1 MSTHSS
7 IGRAALALGAFGV
20 LSPVFALT
28 TSSNNNFVLMKT
40 AAIFVFPVLGLL
52 TIVGVLLGN
61 RIVILTAGA
70 GFAVAAL
77 LQLVQFGHATNWLGG
92 NGSTFSLLLAL
103 GVGLLTLAAL
113 GPTDTPPSSTERT
126 NRWT

>member
-1 MSTHSS
+1 MSTHDS
-7 IGRAALALGAFGV
+7 IGRAALALGALGM

-28 TSSNNNFVLMKT
+28 TSSNNNFVLMKP
-40 AAIFVFPVLGLL
+40 AAIFVLPVLGLL

-70 GFAVAAL
+70 AFAAAAL

-92 NGSTFSLLLAL
+92 NGSTFSLSLAL

-113 GPTDTPPSSTERT
+113 GPNATHPAEPRG
-126 NRWT
+126 

>member
-1 MSTHSS
+1 MSTHDN
-7 IGRAALALGAFGV
+7 IGRAALALGALGV

-28 TSSNNNFVLMKT
+28 TSSNNNFVLMKPG
-40 AAIFVFPVLGLL
+40 AIFVLPVLGLL
-52 TIVGVLLGN
+52 TIVGVLLEN
-61 RIVILTAGA
+61 RLVVLAAGA
-70 GFAVAAL
+70 GSAVAAL

-113 GPTDTPPSSTERT
+113 GPTDTPPT
-126 NRWT
+126 

>member
-1 MSTHSS
+1 MSTHDS

-28 TSSNNNFVLMKT
+28 TSSNNNFVLMKP
-40 AAIFVFPVLGLL
+40 AAIFVLPVLGLL
-52 TIVGVLLGN
+52 TIVGVLLEN
-61 RIVILTAGA
+61 RIVIMTAGA

-103 GVGLLTLAAL
+103 GVGLLTLAAWK
-113 GPTDTPPSSTERT
+113 PPMGHPAEPRG
-126 NRWT
+126 

>member
-1 MSTHSS
+1 MTKSRHEP
-7 IGRAALALGAFGV
+7 IGRAALALGALGV

-28 TSSNNNFVLMKT
+28 TSSNNNFVLMKA
-40 AAIFVFPVLGLL
+40 AAIFVLPVLGLI

-61 RIVILTAGA
+61 RLVILTVGV

-103 GVGLLTLAAL
+103 GAGLLTLAAL
-113 GPTDTPPSSTERT
+113 GPTNSHPAEPRG
-126 NRWT
+126 